1 MKKKWFWIALVVT
14 SLTLGGVLGQFGRSG
29 VDAFLATPAGRAFM
43 EAFNALRSDYLTEI
57 DEEAVIRGALR
68 GMLEALDDPYT
79 SYVTPRAAEIDRQ
92 DRTGTFSGIG
102 ATLSARNRRTNTMV
116 EIINVYAGSPAE
128 RAGLQR
134 GDIFV
139 EVDGVNVENYTT
151 EEIVQVVRGPQGTT
165 VELGMFRPSENRV
178 LYFSVVRDTIEIIS
192 VESTVLPENV
202 GYVSITT
209 FANQRVT
216 DQLREHLAR
225 LQAEGVSA
233 LILDL
238 RNNGGG
244 LLTQGIQVADLF
256 LGEGDIVFQRSRGVT
271 QRLASASPDFIDL
284 PMVVLVNRNSASAAE
299 IVAGALQ
306 DNGRA
311 LVIGEETF
319 GKGVGQSV
327 SQLSDG
333 GQLVLLNFEW
343 LTPNRRSINQQGI
356 IPDIIAPDELLPS
369 IITLEG
375 DGARPGQVIEIVVD
389 GEVIGQAE
397 VDERGN
403 FSFFQAIPRPE
414 RSPIQ
419 GQALVDLEND
429 PALRVAFETVLAV
442 AAGEPVVG
450 R

>member
-1 MKKKWFWIALVVT
+1 MKKNWLLVGVILGC
-14 SLTLGGVLGQFGRSG
+14 LTLGGVFGQFGRSG
-29 VDAFLATPAGRAFM
+29 VDAFLATSAGRAFI
-43 EAFNALRSDYLTEI
+43 ETYNALKSDYLT
-57 DEEAVIRGALR
+57 DVDDEAVIRGALR

-79 SYVTPRAAEIDRQ
+79 SYVTPRSAEIDRQ
-92 DRTGTFSGIG
+92 DRTGSFSGIG

-116 EIINVYAGSPAE
+116 EIINVYSGSPAE
-128 RAGLQR
+128 QAGIQR

-139 EVDGVNVENYTT
+139 EVDGVNVEEFTT
-151 EEIVQVVRGPQGTT
+151 EEIVQVVRGPQGST
-165 VELGMFRPSENRV
+165 VELGMFRPGENEVVR
-178 LYFSVVRDTIEIIS
+178 FSVVRDTIEIIS
-192 VESTVLPENV
+192 VESTVLPDNV
-202 GYVSITT
+202 GYISITT
-209 FANQRVT
+209 FANQLVT
-216 DQLREHLAR
+216 EQLLEQIAL
-225 LQAEGVSA
+225 LQEEGITS

-244 LLTQGIQVADLF
+244 LLTQGIQVADIF
-256 LGEGDIVFQRSRGVT
+256 LNQGDIVFQRSRGVT
-271 QRLASASPDFIDL
+271 QRLASASPEYLDL
-284 PMVVLVNRNSASAAE
+284 PMVVLVNRNSASASE

-343 LTPNRRSINQQGI
+343 LTPNRSSINQQGI
-356 IPDIIAPDELLPS
+356 VPDIAAVDELLPN
-369 IITLEG
+369 ILNLEG
-375 DGARPGQVIEIVVD
+375 DGAQVGQTIEIVVD

-397 VDERGN
+397 VNEDGT
-403 FSFFQAIPRPE
+403 FSFFQAVTRPD

-419 GQALVDLEND
+419 GRALVDLAND
-429 PALRVAFETVLAV
+429 PALQVAFDTVLAV
-442 AAGEPVVG
+442 ASGEQVTG